1 MNDHLGKDHT
11 PAYIYLKAVA
21 DRLHST
27 WAKVEALNGRNSD
40 VVRDA
45 VARKCCRDFD
55 ESVVNA
61 LNANYPAD
69 DIRAAVSRIKDGKN
83 WLKFLDAV
91 SAQIA
96 A

>member
-1 MNDHLGKDHT
+1 MNSPLGKDHT
-11 PAYIYLKAVA
+11 PAYTYLKAVA

-27 WAKVEALNGRNSD
+27 WAKVEELSGRNHD

-55 ESVVNA
+55 ESIVNA
-61 LNANYPAD
+61 LNANYPAE
-69 DIRAAVSRIKDGKN
+69 DIRAAVSRIKDGKK
-83 WLKFLDAV
+83 WLKFLDVAT
-91 SAQIA
+91 IDRA